1 MKKREDIITKLV
13 EIEDLSPSRHHFY
26 LTGKSVVALE
36 TYGINLVEQ
45 IEKISKMNF
54 KGIVKHFSILMP
66 YFDDAKGADKFIN
79 QLKRVGEY
87 C

>member
-1 MKKREDIITKLV
+1 MKKREDIITRLV
-13 EIEDLSPSRHHFY
+13 EIEDLSPSQHHFY

-54 KGIVKHFSILMP
+54 KGIVL
-66 YFDDAKGADKFIN
+66 
-79 QLKRVGEY
+79 
-87 C
+87 